1 MRMELSC
8 LFKHLILKFENKF
21 GYINMPDMI
30 LHNKGIA
37 GKAKQDF
44 FFTSFN
50 EMIGGTFSLKRKSKK

>member
-1 MRMELSC
+1 
-8 LFKHLILKFENKF
+8 
-21 GYINMPDMI
+21 MPDMI